1 MGAFPPKEAAALLAE
16 CQRHCCVCL
25 RRCGF
30 RIELHHIDPGVDSI
44 DNALPVCFDCHAEI
58 ESKGP
63 RGRHFTT
70 DELRLLKERWLRLCR
85 EQPELLIQAA
95 QRQSTETGPL
105 EALLAELEYNVV
117 VVGGAQDEGF
127 PQLAAR
133 QFERAIATNAFSP
146 LATELRQEL
155 FELYKLIHE
164 INRLVDKLTH
174 LTISDGRS
182 VALSNSTESVARQ
195 HRDRLGRDLPLAVQH
210 LASAL
215 GK

>member
-1 MGAFPPKEAAALLAE
+1 MGTFPAKEAATLLAD

-30 RIELHHIDPGVDSI
+30 RIELHHIEPGDDSI
-44 DNALPVCFDCHAEI
+44 DNALPFDCHAEI

-63 RGRHFTT
+63 RGRHFTM
-70 DELRLLKERWLRLCR
+70 DELLLLKQRWLTLCR

-95 QRQSTETGPL
+95 QRQATETGPL

-117 VVGGAQDEGF
+117 VVGGAPDQAF
-127 PQLAAR
+127 PQLAAK
-133 QFERAIATNAFSP
+133 QFDRAIATNAFSP
-146 LATELRQEL
+146 LAGELRQEL
-155 FELYKLIHE
+155 FTVYRLIHE
-164 INRLVDKLTH
+164 TNRLVEKLTH
-174 LTISDGRS
+174 LTPDDARS
-182 VALSNSTESVARQ
+182 AALLRSTDTVARQ
-195 HRDRLGRDLPLAVQH
+195 HRERLVVDLPPAVQH